1 MATHLAAI
9 AHGKGPL
16 KVEERPTPAPGPKE
30 LLIEVNSIAINP
42 VDAHQ
47 RDRGIFVK
55 AYPAVFGS
63 DIAGTVIS
71 SGSSVPSDAPKP
83 GSRIAGFA
91 SAFYQQG
98 SPNYGAFQKKLL
110 IPAANVVLLPDNI
123 SYNEGA
129 LLPMSVETGWAGFY
143 VNGIARDTKYT
154 PADKKGFL
162 VWSGATSVA
171 SSVVQIAKSMGYYV
185 YVTASAKHHQY
196 LKTIG
201 ATHTFDYHDADVA
214 ESIAKAAKADGVTIN
229 EAYLGQGE
237 IKPVLETLKLSKGP
251 GPANIAHAPR
261 VPEDAPKEEGFPIRF
276 VMPPTADEALDE
288 HFHFVFGVWLKDK
301 LAKGEYI
308 PSPAIKIIPGGLE
321 GVDKAIDEILSG
333 TVSGEKLVLEI

>member
-16 KVEERPTPAPGPKE
+16 KVEERPTLSPGPKE
-30 LLIEVNSIAINP
+30 LLIDVRSIAVNP
-42 VDAHQ
+42 VDAYQ
-47 RDRGIFVK
+47 RDYGVFVK
-55 AYPAVFGS
+55 EYPAIFGS
-63 DIAGTVIS
+63 DIAGTIIS
-71 SGSSVPSDAPKP
+71 SGSSVPSDTPKP

-91 SAFYQQG
+91 SAFFEQG
-98 SPNYGAFQKKLL
+98 NPNYGAFQKKVLVQ
-110 IPAANVVLLPDNI
+110 ASNVVLLPDNI

-171 SSVVQIAKSMGYYV
+171 SSAVQIAKSMGFYV

-196 LKTIG
+196 LKTLG

-229 EAYLGQGE
+229 EAYLGRGDL
-237 IKPVLETLKLSKGP
+237 KPVLESLKLSKGP

-276 VMPPTADEALDE
+276 VSPPADEEGRDE
-288 HFHFVFGVWLKDK
+288 FFHFVFGVWLQDK
-301 LAKGEYI
+301 LAKKEYI
-308 PSPAIKIIPGGLE
+308 PSPAIRIIPGGLE
-321 GVDKAIDEILSG
+321 GVNKAIDEISAG
-333 TVSGEKLVLEI
+333 GASGEKLVLEI

>member
-1 MATHLAAI
+1 MHPSPEVVLLVSPVLSI
-9 AHGKGPL
+9 SKGVQITAL
-16 KVEERPTPAPGPKE
+16 SK
-30 LLIEVNSIAINP
+30 
-42 VDAHQ
+42 
-47 RDRGIFVK
+47 
-55 AYPAVFGS
+55 
-63 DIAGTVIS
+63 
-71 SGSSVPSDAPKP
+71 
-83 GSRIAGFA
+83 
-91 SAFYQQG
+91 
-98 SPNYGAFQKKLL
+98 KKLL

-196 LKTIG
+196 LKTLG
-201 ATHTFDYHDADVA
+201 ATHIFDYHDADVA